1 MTHYKQQKEYLEE
14 ELEYHFVAPTF
25 KLIDI
30 LLEKNVI
37 EDDDLSLEN
46 TIVTSSSGISVT
58 IIFRNK
64 DKVYQLFSGKSVY
77 ERIKSFCEAMASHYG
92 INDYTKYI
100 VKHREFFDEI
110 YGISFDKIEPINNFT
125 FDPQKMKTHVQCHR
139 SMIEKDIS
147 KALSFFHEY
156 MNASHGDCRIDNIG
170 YNWNTSTY
178 VLFDYDKSSLDSDLG
193 SKTKDLTTF
202 QDSLKLYS

>member
-1 MTHYKQQKEYLEE
+1 MTHYNQQKEFLEE
-14 ELEYHFVAPTF
+14 ELEYHFITPTF
-25 KLIDI
+25 KLIDS
-30 LLEKNVI
+30 LLEKKVI
-37 EDDDLSLEN
+37 EDGDLSTEN

-58 IIFRNK
+58 VIFKNK
-64 DKVYQLFSGKSVY
+64 DLVYQLFSGKSVY
-77 ERIKSFCEAMASHYG
+77 KRIKKFCEAMASHYG

-110 YGISFDKIEPINNFT
+110 NGISFDKIEPINEFT
-125 FDPQKMKTHVQCHR
+125 FNPQKMKTHVQTRHNV
-139 SMIEKDIS
+139 IEQDIK
-147 KALSFFHEY
+147 KALCFFHEY

-170 YNWNTSTY
+170 YNWNTGTY
-178 VLFDYDKSSLDSDLG
+178 VLFDYDKSILDSDLA

>member
-1 MTHYKQQKEYLEE
+1 MTYYNKLKEFLEE
-14 ELEYHFVAPTF
+14 ELEYHFITPTF

-30 LLEKNVI
+30 LLEKKEI
-37 EDDDLSLEN
+37 EDNDLSLGN

-58 IIFRNK
+58 VIFRNK
-64 DKVYQLFSGKSVY
+64 DVVYQLFSGKSVY
-77 ERIKSFCEAMASHYG
+77 ERVKKFCQAMSIHYG
-92 INDYTKYI
+92 INGYTNYI

-110 YGISFDKIEPINNFT
+110 NGISFDKIEPINNFT
-125 FDPQKMKTHVQCHR
+125 FDPKKMKTHVQTRHKV
-139 SMIEKDIS
+139 IEEDIS

-170 YNWNTSTY
+170 YNWNTGTY
-178 VLFDYDKSSLDSDLG
+178 VLFDYDKSILDSDLA

>member
-1 MTHYKQQKEYLEE
+1 MTYYNKLKEFLDE
-14 ELEYHFVAPTF
+14 ELEYHFITPTF

-30 LLEKNVI
+30 LLEKKEI
-37 EDDDLSLEN
+37 EDDDLSIEN

-58 IIFRNK
+58 VIFRNK

-77 ERIKSFCEAMASHYG
+77 ERIKKFCDTMKAHYG
-92 INDYTKYI
+92 INNYSKYI
-100 VKHREFFDEI
+100 VKHRDFFDEI
-110 YGISFDKIEPINNFT
+110 FCISLEKIEPINNFT
-125 FDPQKMKTHVQCHR
+125 FNPEKMRKKVQSDR
-139 SMIEKDIS
+139 ITIEKDIS
-147 KALSFFHEY
+147 KAISFFHEY
-156 MNASHGDCRIDNIG
+156 MNSSHGDCRIDNIG

-178 VLFDYDKSSLDSDLG
+178 VLFDYDKSILNSDLA

>member
-1 MTHYKQQKEYLEE
+1 MSHYNQLKEFLDE
-14 ELEYHFVAPTF
+14 ELEYHFIIPTF
-25 KLIDI
+25 RLLNI
-30 LLEKNVI
+30 LLEKKLI

-46 TIVTSSSGISVT
+46 TIVTSSSGISITV
-58 IIFRNK
+58 IFRNK
-64 DKVYQLFSGKSVY
+64 DKVYQLFSAKSVY
-77 ERIKSFCEAMASHYG
+77 ERIKKFCEAMTPHYG

-125 FDPQKMKTHVQCHR
+125 FDPQKMKKHVQSR
-139 SMIEKDIS
+139 RNMIEQDIS

-170 YNWNTSTY
+170 YNWNTGTY
-178 VLFDYDKSSLDSDLG
+178 VLFDYDKSILDSDLA